1 MLLTFVC
8 CVCRLSRTKGSKSRC
23 SSVKLALIMED
34 ECIQQAST
42 SGEVTEQPKPSS
54 PLSNIPQPEVSVEA
68 AAAASESPVVPA
80 RVSSTDRSSA
90 EPVAEPEVSPG
101 RHATKIAIAG
111 TTGRAERSSMRHS
124 LKLRYSLA
132 GLRHSIRQSAMR
144 RASRRSIRTSS
155 SVRMGNSTS
164 SSKVSGE

>member
-8 CVCRLSRTKGSKSRC
+8 CVCRLSRTKGRKSRC

-68 AAAASESPVVPA
+68 AAASESPVVPA

-111 TTGRAERSSMRHS
+111 TTGRAERSSVRHS

-132 GLRHSIRQSAMR
+132 GLRHSIRQNGMR
-144 RASRRSIRTSS
+144 RVSRRSIRTKS
-155 SVRMGNSTS
+155 SVRMGNSTCS
-164 SSKVSGE
+164 NKVSGE